1 MARTAVISS
10 VLWLLM
16 LLWPMQGWADIK
28 FYERND
34 IRLLDNRFRID
45 GTIDEVTFVIKR
57 LPRSPAVVL
66 VRPDG
71 SKVYA
76 SRHDETV
83 QWLEGDTFDI
93 ITMSKP
99 MPGPWQAV
107 GRIDPE
113 NAIRVV
119 SPLQLEMRAFPLR
132 LYSGEKIKMVT
143 ALVNKD
149 GEAINDDY
157 FQDLSITLSLSTLN
171 REEDDNFAYNETF
184 TQVFKD
190 DGKGHDEHKAD
201 GLLTAY
207 PHIDVPAGKYRVE
220 VTTKNEVFARAFRQE
235 VLVYPNPVTLTILD
249 ENQQAGPVFQFNID
263 TEEVIPESVIVD
275 GLYEGVL
282 EESLQYS
289 GKGLAEQSQ
298 FEVAIPKPSSA
309 GKYSVE
315 GKVFATTVNGREIV
329 IELEEQSFRV
339 VPPEPSIAPTP
350 EPQEQPEPKEPE
362 SNLPLYLGIAGAVF
376 ILIAIILGGLI
387 WWKKRSV
394 QRVLQQQEAQQEEVT
409 ESAPEEELKL
419 DQ

>member
-1 MARTAVISS
+1 MARNSLIHCC
-10 VLWLLM
+10 LL
-16 LLWPMQGWADIK
+16 LFTVAWPSASWADIK

-45 GTIDEVTFVIKR
+45 GAIEEVTFVIKR

-71 SKVYA
+71 SKLYVN
-76 SRHDETV
+76 RHDDSV

-93 ITMSKP
+93 ITMKNP

-132 LYSGEKIKMVT
+132 LYSREKIKMVT
-143 ALVNKD
+143 ALINREGK
-149 GEAINDDY
+149 AINDDY
-157 FQDLSITLSLSTLN
+157 FEDLSITLTLSTLN
-171 REEDDNFAYNETF
+171 RKEDDNFAYNETF

-235 VLVYPNPVTLTILD
+235 ILVYPNPVKLTILD
-249 ENQQAGPVFQFNID
+249 ENQDEGVVFQFNID
-263 TEEVIPESVIVD
+263 SEEVIPESVIVD

-282 EESLQYS
+282 EDSIQYS
-289 GKGLAEQSQ
+289 GQGQAGQNK
-298 FEVAIPKPSSA
+298 FDIVIPQPSSA

-315 GKVFATTVNGREIV
+315 GQIFATTINGREIV
-329 IELEEQSFRV
+329 LELEEQSFRV
-339 VPPEPSIAPTP
+339 VPPEPSMAPTP
-350 EPQEQPEPKEPE
+350 DSQPELEPEEPE
-362 SNLPLYLGIAGAVF
+362 SNLALYLGIAGGLF
-376 ILIAIILGGLI
+376 ILIAVVLGGLI

-394 QRVLQQQEAQQEEVT
+394 QRVLQQQEVEGEATEVST
-409 ESAPEEELKL
+409 PEEELKI
-419 DQ
+419 D